1 MRKYEVMYI
10 LQPTLSAEEQTAM
23 VNRFNDLIASMG
35 GSVTGIGT
43 MTPAGTVMKLENTER
58 FERRTLAYDLK
69 GCRDGYYVIIWFD
82 GDPTLETEM
91 DRQMKLTEPIL
102 RHMITRP
109 DEK

>member
-69 GCRDGYYVIIWFD
+69 GLPRRVLRHHLVRWRPDAGNRDGS
-82 GDPTLETEM
+82 
-91 DRQMKLTEPIL
+91 
-102 RHMITRP
+102 P
-109 DEK
+109 DETH

>member
-10 LQPTLSAEEQTAM
+10 LQPTLSAEEQTAL

-35 GSVTGIGT
+35 GSVTGIAT
-43 MTPAGTVMKLENTER
+43 MTTSGTVMKLENTER

-109 DEK
+109 EEK